1 MERAPRVSIGM
12 PAFNSEANIGSAI
25 ECFLGQTFGDFELIV
40 SDNASTDGTRDV
52 VERYRMLDKRVRYE
66 RQSVNVGAN
75 PNYTYVARL
84 ARGEFFKWTSSSDWC
99 APTFLESCID
109 LMIRHDDTVLVVP
122 RTRLFEYDPSVYRD
136 YERDIEVLD
145 ASPSERLV
153 RLMETLFLNNVMN
166 GLIRGSALKRTRLM
180 EAFYGGDVVLMGHLA
195 LLGKFRLVDQR
206 LFYRRMEVAT
216 ATAMQD
222 RMALR
227 RHHYPQL
234 RADSLL
240 QYSKLQLGWLRVVRS
255 APIGLSEKTRA
266 LTYVAKRCYWE
277 RHLFKDDLR
286 GVWEY
291 LTREVSH

>member
-1 MERAPRVSIGM
+1 MERLPRVSIGM
-12 PAFNSEANIGSAI
+12 PAFNSEANIGSTI
-25 ECFLGQTFGDFELIV
+25 ECFLAQTFGDFELIV
-40 SDNASTDGTRDV
+40 SDNASIDGTREV
-52 VERYRMLDKRVRYE
+52 VERYRAVDKRVRYQ
-66 RQSVNVGAN
+66 RQPVNVGAN
-75 PNYTYVARL
+75 PNYTHVARL
-84 ARGEFFKWTSSSDWC
+84 ARGEFFKWSSSSDWC
-99 APTFLESCID
+99 APTFLEACIN
-109 LMIRHDDTVLVVP
+109 LLVRHEDTVVVVP
-122 RTRLFEYDPSVYRD
+122 RARLFEHDPSSYRD
-136 YERDIEVLD
+136 YEHDIDVLD
-145 ASPSERLV
+145 AKPSDRLV

-166 GLIRGSALKRTRLM
+166 GLIRGAALRRTRLM
-180 EAFYGGDVVLMGHLA
+180 EPFYGGDVVLMGHLA

-216 ATAMQD
+216 STAMQD
-222 RMALR
+222 RLALR

-255 APIGLSEKTRA
+255 APIGFSEKVRA

-286 GVWEY
+286 GVWDY